1 MCSWQ
6 NSNIFLFLCLGKD
19 AQEAVE
25 IGLNQMEKRVGG
37 NGGCIALDN
46 RGNIG
51 IYFNVEGMAWS
62 YCRDNQ
68 LHYGIFRDED
78 NILII

>member
-1 MCSWQ
+1 
-6 NSNIFLFLCLGKD
+6 
-19 AQEAVE
+19 
-25 IGLNQMEKRVGG
+25 MEKRVGG

-62 YCRDNQ
+62 YCCDNQ
-68 LHYGIFRDED
+68 LHYGIFRNED
-78 NILII
+78 NILIIQTIKMENQ

>member
-1 MCSWQ
+1 
-6 NSNIFLFLCLGKD
+6 
-19 AQEAVE
+19 
-25 IGLNQMEKRVGG
+25 MEKRVGG

-62 YCRDNQ
+62 YCCDNQ
-68 LHYGIFRDED
+68 LHYGIFRNED
-78 NILII
+78 NIL